1 MNKWLFHFKSP
12 LPLTVGW
19 RWRNPRFPRP
29 QWWSRTPWAAAVH
42 HEARWTSDWWSRSW
56 WTAGSRTGGGS
67 HLENGTAECGM
78 RRRLEEWGIWCR
90 CWWRTWYLRTVEVGK
105 VKIIMMYFK
114 TKILLS
120 QKHNQHLPWK
130 CRTRP
135 MLTTH
140 TCLGNVVRYP
150 CWLGMV
156 KREASHAMRDFFCL
170 SKREATSLTRVSRLV
185 SHLTRRL
192 AAIWAIPHSHCRLT
206 MFSECGG
213 VEQVQFLRKYQE
225 TLYVQHFLRSKAC
238 NIVWWWNG

>member
-1 MNKWLFHFKSP
+1 MTLS
-12 LPLTVGW
+12 LQESL
-19 RWRNPRFPRP
+19 
-29 QWWSRTPWAAAVH
+29 
-42 HEARWTSDWWSRSW
+42 TSDSRLAMTQPALPAPTMMKSYSLSSRGSSRGSVNIWLMVSLVMDSRESNRRGKPSW
-56 WTAGSRTGGGS
+56 EWDGWVWNEKTTRRVRHLMPVLMENMVPANSGSGE
-67 HLENGTAECGM
+67 EN
-78 RRRLEEWGIWCR
+78 
-90 CWWRTWYLRTVEVGK
+90 
-105 VKIIMMYFK
+105 IIMMYFK

-170 SKREATSLTRVSRLV
+170 SKREATSLTRVSHLV

-238 NIVWWWNG
+238 NTVWWWNG